1 MGWEGGVGWEDG
13 VGGWVGGWG
22 ERVEWEDG
30 VGGWGGRMGDKNRD
44 GIGSPSYKV
53 AGHKRGLWCGGEAY
67 LGCGPRGLA
76 IERYAFR
83 SMSVFWPGKGALE
96 CCHLLAL

>member
-1 MGWEGGVGWEDG
+1 
-13 VGGWVGGWG
+13 
-22 ERVEWEDG
+22 
-30 VGGWGGRMGDKNRD
+30 MGDKNRD

-67 LGCGPRGLA
+67 LGCGSRGLA